1 MYCYA
6 SEGVVTDEN
15 LTRCGENLRR
25 DSEGVTSDSKAYRR
39 NVPTGSTVPTGSG
52 SSLKRLV
59 RDSERVMKS

>member
-25 DSEGVTSDSKAYRR
+25 DSEGITSDSKAYRR
-39 NVPTGSTVPTGSG
+39 NIPTGSG
-52 SSLKRLV
+52 SPLKRLA